1 MSEASSILHWEDFEI
16 GHTVP
21 LGEKHVSREEII
33 AFAAEFDPQP
43 FHLDEMAGKDSML
56 GGLAAS
62 GWHTCAILMRMIC
75 DGYLVESTSLGSPG
89 LDEVKWLA
97 PVRPGDTL
105 RAQYTCLESRPSSSR
120 PQMGLCR
127 IRYEVFNQEDAPVMT
142 WDCNQFFGR
151 RVAGA
156 AR

>member
-1 MSEASSILHWEDFEI
+1 MNDESSILHWEDFEV
-16 GHTVP
+16 GRTVP

-62 GWHTCAILMRMIC
+62 GWHTCVILMRMMC
-75 DGYLVESTSLGSPG
+75 DGYLLNSTSLGSPG
-89 LDEVKWLA
+89 LDEVKWRA

-105 RAQYTCLESRPSSSR
+105 RAQYTCLDARPSSSR
-120 PQMGLCR
+120 PDMGICS
-127 IRYEVFNQEDAPVMT
+127 IRYEVFNQDETLVMT
-142 WDCNQFFGR
+142 WNCNQFFGR
-151 RVAGA
+151 RAKG
-156 AR
+156 